1 MSSLALL
8 FVYGTLKQGSTVP
21 AAQRLHEASSFVGP
35 ATVAGGLYMVA
46 ETYPGLVPDGSGVV
60 HGELWRVPCTVFAF
74 LDDYEGEEYER
85 RLIDVGDGHQAWTY
99 VWLGAVAPEHRLEDG
114 RFRLAEER
122 DFPAPGASADPGVA

>member
-1 MSSLALL
+1 MSRLALL

-46 ETYPGLVPDGSGVV
+46 ETYPGLVLDGSGVV
-60 HGELWRVPCTVFAF
+60 HGELWRAPFTVFAF

-85 RLIDVGDGHQAWTY
+85 RLIDVDGEQAWTY
-99 VWLGAVAPEHRLEDG
+99 VWLGAVASPDRISDG
-114 RFRLAEER
+114 RFKLAEER
-122 DFPAPGASADPGVA
+122 DSPAPGASADPGVA